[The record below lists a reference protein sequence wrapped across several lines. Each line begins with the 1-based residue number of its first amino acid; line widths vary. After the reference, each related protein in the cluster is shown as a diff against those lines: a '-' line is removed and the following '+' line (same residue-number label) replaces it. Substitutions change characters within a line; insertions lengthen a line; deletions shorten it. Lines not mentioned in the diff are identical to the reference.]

1 MIKMISIGSSYSTSD
16 YTSTVDALCQLMSR
30 LADGR
35 FTLVMSDSERKVVIR
50 ALGVSTLPFI
60 TFEGDEIDMRPLVTA
75 AWWFWEGRYNTP
87 DRVDSGHVLCAKM
100 ALLVGLG
107 LTGRNTFYWGMKFDQ
122 LSDLVAAIK
131 LAEESGLS
139 FLEVV
144 RTAA

>member
-1 MIKMISIGSSYSTSD
+1 MIKVHTFGYCRSTTVLLSTMDALCEFVADLAEGQRNLMEVTERRIGSSVPTRDFLGKVFSGES
-16 YTSTVDALCQLMSR
+16 
-30 LADGR
+30 
-35 FTLVMSDSERKVVIR
+35 SE
-50 ALGVSTLPFI
+50 
-60 TFEGDEIDMRPLVTA
+60 MRPLVTA
-75 AWWFWEGRYNTP
+75 ARCFQEGMSQPVGRFDPTN
-87 DRVDSGHVLCAKM
+87 HLLCAKM